1 MITRRGTWGLIND
14 QDLSPVLPPTLL
26 MSVTLLVIALT
37 PQLVPVFGVAR
48 HSVVGVELVGTLRAR
63 IEDRGSLISATR
75 LGLTEL
81 HLRVVALGTFFIGNL
96 LCARNFLRN
105 WQRGEA
111 IALALECGRVIGL
124 ARGCTRL
131 IWPFV

>member
-37 PQLVPVFGVAR
+37 PQLVPVFGHAR

-63 IEDRGSLISATR
+63 VEDRGSLVSATR
-75 LGLTEL
+75 LGLAEL
-81 HLRVVALGTFFIGNL
+81 HLRVVALGTFLVGDL
-96 LCARNFLRN
+96 LCARNVLGDR
-105 WQRGEA
+105 QRGEA
-111 IALALECGRVIGL
+111 IALALECGRVVGL